1 MILNMISTASMVRTG
16 KAYRNLMVDVV
27 QTNEKLVLRAQN
39 ILMEATGISREEAIP
54 VLKEAGGSVKKAIV
68 MVLASCSKGE
78 AEQRLEKAR
87 GHVREAIA

>member
-1 MILNMISTASMVRTG
+1 
-16 KAYRNLMVDVV
+16 MVDVV

-68 MVLASCSKGE
+68 MVLASCSREE
-78 AEQRLEKAR
+78 AEKRLEKAR
-87 GHVREAIA
+87 GHVREAIV

>member
-1 MILNMISTASMVRTG
+1 MVRTG

-68 MVLASCSKGE
+68 MA
-78 AEQRLEKAR
+78 AR
-87 GHVREAIA
+87 IRGGITLPEN

>member
-1 MILNMISTASMVRTG
+1 MVRTG

-39 ILMEATGISREEAIP
+39 ILMEATGISREEAVT

-68 MVLASCSKGE
+68 MVLASCSREE
-78 AEQRLEKAR
+78 AEHRLEKAH
-87 GHVREAIA
+87 GHVREAIT